1 MREATTENITVRL
14 GSIKIIT
21 NTIQEAHKNHNS
33 INDVKK
39 IFLKN
44 KEIRNRLYD
53 FREIKH
59 LFLISISSWWSM
71 LLIAFSTVDW
81 PSLCGLEWYF
91 AFLSTVCTSSF
102 MHCSW
107 PVKVSISHFL
117 HFFFIVYTPI
127 KKKDVQALKNATP
140 N

>member
-1 MREATTENITVRL
+1 MKIVTN
-14 GSIKIIT
+14 SIHD
-21 NTIQEAHKNHNS
+21 AHKIYNS

-44 KEIRNRLYD
+44 KVIRNRLYD
-53 FREIKH
+53 FREIRY

-107 PVKVSISHFL
+107 PVKVSITHFSSL
-117 HFFFIVYTPI
+117 LFYCLYIHS
-127 KKKDVQALKNATP
+127 KKDVQALKNATP